1 MKRIAILPILFV
13 IAILGA
19 TAQTDSTEFMKRLC
33 KLQGISNVSKLES
46 TQYSEKYVIKVKQN
60 VDGTDDS
67 KGTFD
72 QRVIVGF
79 RDYNRPTVIVTEG
92 YSADY

>member
-60 VDGTDDS
+60 VDGTDD
-67 KGTFD
+67 
-72 QRVIVGF
+72 
-79 RDYNRPTVIVTEG
+79 
-92 YSADY
+92 